1 MNYLVNNNKMMKALF
16 TLLFIGLL
24 SVSSDV
30 HAQVKNGSF
39 NFTLKMLLS
48 RDVPEI
54 TIADAAEDRN
64 QYLFLDA
71 REQKEYNVSH
81 LANSRFIGYSEFNT
95 AAMKG
100 IEKDKPLII
109 YCSIGKRSEDITRKL
124 KKLGYTN
131 VRNLYGGIFEW
142 VNSGNTVYDLHNKPT
157 DKVHAYGKFWGRFL
171 DKGTKVY

>member
-1 MNYLVNNNKMMKALF
+1 
-16 TLLFIGLL
+16 
-24 SVSSDV
+24 
-30 HAQVKNGSF
+30 
-39 NFTLKMLLS
+39 MLLS

-54 TIADAAEDRN
+54 IIADAAKQVN

-71 REQKEYNVSH
+71 REKKEYNVSH
-81 LANSRFIGYSEFNT
+81 LPNTRFIGYKEFGVVV
-95 AAMKG
+95 MKG

-131 VRNLYGGIFEW
+131 VHNLYGGIFEW
-142 VNSGNTVYDLHNKPT
+142 VNTGNTVYDLQNKPT
-157 DKVHAYGKFWGRFL
+157 DKVHAYGKIWGRFL

>member
-1 MNYLVNNNKMMKALF
+1 MKTLF
-16 TLLFIGLL
+16 TLLFMGLL
-24 SVSSDV
+24 SISPDV

-39 NFTLKMLLS
+39 DFTLKMLLS

-54 TIADAAEDRN
+54 TVSDAAKHRN

-81 LANSRFIGYSEFNT
+81 LPNTRFIGYNGFDI

-100 IEKDKPLII
+100 IEKDKHLVI

-124 KKLGYTN
+124 KKWGYTN
-131 VRNLYGGIFEW
+131 VQNLYGGIFEW

-157 DKVHAYGKFWGRFL
+157 DKVHAYGKIWGRFL

>member
-1 MNYLVNNNKMMKALF
+1 MNYSVNKNKMMKALF

-30 HAQVKNGSF
+30 HAQVKNSSF

-48 RDVPEI
+48 GDVPEI
-54 TIADAAEDRN
+54 SIADAAKDGN
-64 QYLFLDA
+64 QCLFLDA

-81 LANSRFIGYSEFNT
+81 LPNTRFIGYSEFSM

-100 IEKDKPLII
+100 IEKDKPLVV

-124 KKLGYTN
+124 KKWGYTN
-131 VRNLYGGIFEW
+131 VHNLYGGIFEW
-142 VNSGNTVYDLHNKPT
+142 VNSGNTVYDLKDKPT
-157 DKVHAYGKFWGRFL
+157 DKVHAYGKLWGRFL
-171 DKGTKVY
+171 EKGTKVY